1 MRVSDGMLGFCRVFA
16 IAAVCAF
23 AGCASAPESLATVR
37 AATDLHNPPEVR
49 SAGGVASLTL
59 TAEIDPK
66 TGAPAISYQG
76 AFVPP
81 TIRVSPGDTIDLTYV
96 NALPLSTTPPFNHA
110 NLHFH
115 GFSSSPDAPGDDAI
129 DTMAMPGQ
137 TVHYS
142 VVVPATQPP
151 GLYFYHS
158 HAHGETEWQTTN
170 GMAGA
175 IVVDGIASLAHET
188 AGLPERIIVLR
199 RPQHSP
205 SFATLARRSDSVAS
219 ATSCGQNSDEYTTV
233 NGTAAPVQMLAQS
246 GRPQLLRVLN
256 ASADAYYDLS
266 VDGQMLHV
274 VSLDGVPI
282 VTYPGAQEMTVSHIV
297 LPPASRVEMIVNGP
311 ANGARA
317 SLRNTCFESGPSG
330 APNAS
335 QILATIVAG
344 TPALPTIAPPGTRVA
359 GTYDA
364 ALPAPSVQRNLE
376 FAEIA
381 EQGKYYLNGSL
392 YDPSGAPMF
401 TAKSGTVE
409 EWTLTNSTTEVH
421 AFHIHQTHF
430 IVLDVDGAPMPPMWR
445 DTVNLPAVHA
455 DGTDSITHVLID
467 FRNPAIA
474 GTLLFHCHILK
485 HEDGGMMAKILVQ

>member
-1 MRVSDGMLGFCRVFA
+1 MGDSARVPRIWQLFA

-23 AGCASAPESLATVR
+23 AGCASAPVSPGTGRTASDLA
-37 AATDLHNPPEVR
+37 NPPEVR
-49 SAGGVASLTL
+49 STGGVASLTL
-59 TAEIDPK
+59 TARIDPQ
-66 TGAPAISYQG
+66 TGAPAFAFQG
-76 AFVPP
+76 GFVPP

-96 NALPLSTTPPFNHA
+96 NALPQSTTAPFNMT

-115 GFSSSPDAPGDDAI
+115 GFSSSPTAPGDDSI

-137 TVHYS
+137 TLHYT
-142 VVVPATQPP
+142 VVVPTTQPP

-158 HAHGETEWQTTN
+158 HAHGETDWQTTS
-170 GMAGA
+170 GMTGA
-175 IVVDGIASLAHET
+175 IVIEGIASTAHET
-188 AGLPERIIVLR
+188 AGLPDRIIVLR

-205 SFATLARRSDSVAS
+205 SFVSLARRARTVAA
-219 ATSCGQNSDEYTTV
+219 ATSCAQVSDEYTTV
-233 NGTAAPVQMLAQS
+233 NGNAAPVQMLAEP

-282 VTYPGAQEMTVSHIV
+282 ATYPGAQEMTVSHV
-297 LPPASRVEMIVNGP
+297 VVPPASRVEMIVNGP
-311 ANGARA
+311 ASGAAA
-317 SLRNTCFESGPSG
+317 SLRNTCFESGPDD
-330 APNAS
+330 APNPS
-335 QILATIVAG
+335 QVLATIRSG
-344 TPALPTIAPPGTRVA
+344 TPALSTIAPPGTLA
-359 GTYDA
+359 QGTYDEV
-364 ALPAPSVQRNLE
+364 LPAPAVQRNLE

-392 YDPSGAPMF
+392 YDPSAGPMF
-401 TAKSGTVE
+401 TAKIGTVE
-409 EWTLTNSTTEVH
+409 EWTLTNTTPDVH
-421 AFHIHQTHF
+421 AFHMHQVHF
-430 IVLDVDGAPMPPMWR
+430 IVLDVDGTPTPPMWR

-455 DGTDSITHVLID
+455 DGTNSVTHVLID